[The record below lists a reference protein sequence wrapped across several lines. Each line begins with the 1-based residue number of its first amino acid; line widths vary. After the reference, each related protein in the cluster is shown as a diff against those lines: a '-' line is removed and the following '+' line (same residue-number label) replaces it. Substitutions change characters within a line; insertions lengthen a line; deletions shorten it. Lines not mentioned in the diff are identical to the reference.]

1 VPGRR
6 GAGAGPQPATTR
18 VGAVADHLG
27 CLLDGRH
34 MHHTTKDDLIW
45 PKLLDR
51 AKLDASAPT
60 GTRWS
65 RPTRPSPYSGW
76 PSVLAAIARAR
87 GYRA

>member
-1 VPGRR
+1 
-6 GAGAGPQPATTR
+6 
-18 VGAVADHLG
+18 
-27 CLLDGRH
+27 